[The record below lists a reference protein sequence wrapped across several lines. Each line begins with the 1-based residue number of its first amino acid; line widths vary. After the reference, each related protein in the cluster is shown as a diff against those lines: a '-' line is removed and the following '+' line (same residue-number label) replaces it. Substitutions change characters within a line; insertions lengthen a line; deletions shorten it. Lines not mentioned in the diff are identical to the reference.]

1 MPDRADFIARTLLTR
16 LTGRLRDEDTPLPAS
31 APDIPFDVKEALV
44 TKVLAVEL
52 GVTDSATL
60 QAIAQALPR
69 LTASR
74 PVTDRDANELAA
86 YVRKRLAPFLDT

>member
-16 LTGRLRDEDTPLPAS
+16 LADRVRDEPPVSIS
-31 APDIPFDVKEALV
+31 APDIPFDLKEALV

-74 PVTDRDANELAA
+74 PATDRDANELAA
-86 YVRKRLAPFLDT
+86 YVRKRLAAFLDT